1 MTSNEFSN
9 FLKRMINQGHSSGY
23 GIVSDEDEFISSI
36 IDKYESYMEEKNQYK
51 KEPKEL
57 FTDEDFEKV
66 CTDLGLE
73 NE

>member
-9 FLKRMINQGHSSGY
+9 FLKRMINQGHSSGC
-23 GIVSDEDEFISSI
+23 GIVSDEDDFINSL
-36 IDKYESYMEEKNQYK
+36 IDKYDSYIEEKNQYK

-57 FTDEDFEKV
+57 FTTEDFEKV